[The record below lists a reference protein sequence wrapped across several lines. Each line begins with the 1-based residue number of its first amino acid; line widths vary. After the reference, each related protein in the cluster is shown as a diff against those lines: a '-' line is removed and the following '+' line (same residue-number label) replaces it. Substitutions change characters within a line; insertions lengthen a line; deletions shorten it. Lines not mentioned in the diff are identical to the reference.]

1 MEVVF
6 VDKSLMDL
14 FLSGKEKGKPLYGK
28 ELVRSFIKKITIL
41 MAASNS
47 RELVNIK
54 SLHLEAL
61 VKEKKFKGMHSIR
74 VNDKYRLILRFIKS
88 PEPLN
93 KVIVE
98 ITEIHELTDYH

>member
-6 VDKSLMDL
+6 VDKSLKDL

-41 MAASNS
+41 MATSNS

-61 VKEKKFKGMHSIR
+61 VKEKKYKGMHSIR

-88 PEPLN
+88 PEPL
-93 KVIVE
+93 KKEIVE
-98 ITEIHELTDYH
+98 VTEIHELTDYH

>member
-6 VDKSLMDL
+6 VDKSLKDL

-47 RELVNIK
+47 RDLVNFK

-61 VKEKKFKGMHSIR
+61 VKEKKYKGMHSIR
-74 VNDKYRLILRFIKS
+74 VNDQYRLILRFIKS
-88 PEPLN
+88 PEPLH

-98 ITEIHELTDYH
+98 VTEIHQLTDYH